1 MANTSLAALN
11 DMLFQQLE
19 TITNPDLSNEELEAE
34 TKRTKAVTD
43 IATKIVD
50 NAKLELDALKFK
62 NEVTGYSDDVSQH
75 MFFLPEKI
83 KKS

>member
-19 TITNPDLSNEELEAE
+19 TITNPDLDNEELEKE
-34 TKRTKAVTD
+34 LKRTKAVSD

-50 NAKLELDALKFK
+50 NAKLELDAIKLKS
-62 NEVTGYSDDVSQH
+62 EIMGCDDIDQQN
-75 MFFLPEKI
+75 MFFLQENNNG
-83 KKS
+83 

>member
-1 MANTSLAALN
+1 MANTSLSALN

-19 TITNPDLSNEELEAE
+19 TITNPDLVGDKLETE
-34 TKRTKAVTD
+34 IVRTKAVTD

-62 NEVTGYSDDVSQH
+62 EEVMGIDEINQP
-75 MFFLPEKI
+75 MFFLPEGK
-83 KKS
+83 

>member
-19 TITNPDLSNEELEAE
+19 TITNTDLKEDELEIE
-34 TKRTKAVTD
+34 IKRTKAVTD

-50 NAKLELDALKFK
+50 NAKLELEALKFK
-62 NEVTGYSDDVSQH
+62 DDAMHFGVEQD
-75 MFFLPEKI
+75 MFFLQE
-83 KKS
+83 SNNG